1 MQNLIVLGLI
11 PGTQIQI
18 SFGVWLLLFIAYS
31 AASLYY
37 LKKQQV
43 RYWLKF
49 LRIAIDVRVFHPLK

>member
-1 MQNLIVLGLI
+1 
-11 PGTQIQI
+11 
-18 SFGVWLLLFIAYS
+18 
-31 AASLYY
+31 LYY